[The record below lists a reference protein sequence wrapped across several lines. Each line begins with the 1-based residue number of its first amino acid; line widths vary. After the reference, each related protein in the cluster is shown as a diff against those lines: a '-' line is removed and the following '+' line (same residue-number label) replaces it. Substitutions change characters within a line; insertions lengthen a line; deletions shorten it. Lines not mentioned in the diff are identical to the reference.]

1 LQVSNPVFVVGTL
14 RSGTSLLYSLLNQH
28 PQIALM
34 YECNVWDFP
43 ETFSKPRF
51 RGNWLERQEFY
62 NQALSRHRLIW
73 GRSLRGMEN
82 VGTPEEL
89 YRSFGEG
96 KGAALW
102 GEKSP
107 FYCARLRQL
116 TKRYPGCSFIL
127 VWRDPVETYRSVM
140 HAGRKSLFFRRRGM
154 LSRLIFYQEQM
165 IQQVAELSRAG
176 VRVHHV
182 SYDDLIHKTETVCR
196 GISQFLGV
204 EFDATMLN
212 LSGADFSA
220 VPRGAHHDHLR
231 RGVIERQQFAEE
243 LVGPSIERKL
253 NRFRTRWNRLS
264 NQWLGNQENAVTDP
278 EPSLRERLYH
288 RMAGLLL
295 YTVDDAKR
303 IFFEFMPL
311 PWLQSYRQLKEWYM
325 AARTRWPEERR
336 SLLDRFRTHWI
347 TILASWAMIAA
358 VAPLHFYRPHLTFMP
373 FYLVPCAFLTL
384 IINRR
389 WGLFAAIFSAGIGPA
404 LQRLADPD
412 YASFS
417 VFVWNFAMRFFLFV
431 VVLLLLDRIAVENRT
446 AKSDSA

>member
-1 LQVSNPVFVVGTL
+1 
-14 RSGTSLLYSLLNQH
+14 
-28 PQIALM
+28 M

-43 ETFSKPRF
+43 ESFSRLRF

-62 NQALSRHRLIW
+62 NRALSRHRLIW
-73 GRSLRGMEN
+73 GGSLCGLEK

-116 TKRYPGCSFIL
+116 TKRYPDCSFIL
-127 VWRDPVETYRSVM
+127 VWRDPIETYRSIRQ
-140 HAGRKSLFFRRRGM
+140 AGRKSLFFRRRGM

-165 IQQVAELSRAG
+165 IRQAAEVDHVG

-182 SYDDLIHKTETVCR
+182 SYDNLIRKTETVCR

-204 EFDATMLN
+204 EFDATMLS

-231 RGVIERQQFAEE
+231 RGVIERQQFTEE
-243 LVGPSIERKL
+243 LVDPSIEKKL

-264 NQWLGNQENAVTDP
+264 NQWLGNQENAATSP
-278 EPSLRERLYH
+278 EPSLWERLYH
-288 RMAGLLL
+288 RMTGLLL
-295 YTVDDAKR
+295 YTLDDAKR
-303 IFFEFMPL
+303 IFFEFTPL
-311 PWLQSYRQLKEWYM
+311 PWLQSYRQLKEWYF
-325 AARTRWPEERR
+325 ASRATRWPEERR
-336 SLLDRFRTHWI
+336 SLWERFRTHWI
-347 TILASWAMIAA
+347 TILASWAMIAV
-358 VAPLHFYRPHLTFMP
+358 VAKLHFYCPHMNFMP
-373 FYLVPCAFLTL
+373 FYLIPCALLTL

-389 WGLFAAIFSAGIGPA
+389 WGILAAMVSAVIGPL
-404 LQRLADPD
+404 LQRFGDPD
-412 YASFS
+412 YAPLSLFAWNS
-417 VFVWNFAMRFFLFV
+417 VMRFVLFV
-431 VVLLLLDRIAVENRT
+431 AVVLLLDRIAVESRP
-446 AKSDSA
+446 AKSNST